1 MKKSVSIIIAVL
13 IIITLLPLGDAFKVH
28 ADSYY
33 PMGCPAAQFEVS
45 YINDDGTFST
55 ISCHDSLSSA
65 KSEMKTNKD
74 YVVRYS
80 KSYSPSK
87 IVAMNSGLA
96 YTYPGR
102 RNSSTMYLIQNPS
115 DRNSTLYKNTY
126 IANHYEM
133 TYIKTCGASTYDIAP
148 AGKGYIRVNMNGFE
162 GFTDLEY
169 TDLVPDKFLD
179 NDIPIWLGGNN
190 TYENEDPFLVKTHR
204 SYYMFEQNGSYTDLV
219 FHYYRAYPK
228 SGINGNDALSYSIHV
243 DNAKH
248 YLDAGMKKDKKYYSD
263 DGIHFYSDTAMTK
276 LVATCYNYY
285 QFLPLRS
292 KTDISASA
300 FDKYLKSIKGDSS
313 VMNGQGSAFIDAQNT
328 YGCNALIVYAMACL
342 ESAYGTSGYAIN
354 RNNLFGWSAYDD
366 SPNNATY
373 FSSVQVCVNE
383 QMGRNLNWFMD
394 YTNRRYFGTCVGN
407 KGSGINVQYAS
418 DPYWGMKIASIAYS
432 IDKYAGGNNGKLKDY
447 DKYTIG
453 FVKNNYNDILYDS
466 NIAWDPPIYKSKNK
480 NDILYTGRFGSHYQK
495 DLTVIVYNE
504 EFDVNRYK
512 IASTNAVTNGSINT
526 DDGLVP
532 YNFNKSIG
540 YIDVDNVALLYGRT
554 FEAPTVEDPQDDTP
568 HDPITVIDGIQIQ
581 DKKLTISGIGLITNY
596 DFTENVS
603 NLHTLNIYDLSSDKK
618 IKSISCTN
626 TDSSWYDLNDGHSYK
641 YAGFT
646 VTYDLSDLEEGSY
659 IFKLVTKYQNDTKET
674 VLRSS
679 SFDLSFRY
687 ENTDR
692 FDYVLRVNDIYGYR
706 LELDVYDDDLDH
718 SNISKPSLRSSLATI
733 DLIAY
738 EGDKMKIEGVGMI
751 YYLNYN
757 SSNISHNLYY
767 VKENETIKADTV
779 THACEFDFQSFYQS
793 QYDMENICY
802 SSEVS
807 LNDLDGTYKILLE
820 IINGDHRDLL
830 ELTNLYND
838 SFPQLNTSQ
847 LNTSFLV
854 DKVRARM
861 LLKVEHSSGGN

>member
-1 MKKSVSIIIAVL
+1 M
-13 IIITLLPLGDAFKVH
+13 PFGDAFRIH

-33 PMGCPAAQFEVS
+33 PMGCPASQFEVS
-45 YINDDGTFST
+45 YINDDGTFSM

-65 KSEMKTNKD
+65 KTEMKKNKD
-74 YVVRYS
+74 YVIRYS

-133 TYIKTCGASTYDIAP
+133 TYIKTCGTSIYDIAP

-169 TDLVPDKFLD
+169 SDLVPDKFLD
-179 NDIPIWLGGNN
+179 NDIAIWLGGNN
-190 TYENEDPFLVKTHR
+190 TYENEDPFLVKAHR
-204 SYYMFEQNGSYTDLV
+204 SYYTLEKNDSYTDLV

-228 SGINGNDALSYSIHV
+228 NGINGNNALSYSIRV

-248 YLDAGMKKDKKYYSD
+248 YLDAGMTTDKKYYSD
-263 DGIHFYSDTAMTK
+263 DGIHFYSDKAKTK

-292 KTDISASA
+292 KTDISASSLDG
-300 FDKYLKSIKGDSS
+300 FLKSVKGSSS
-313 VMNGQGSAFIDAQNT
+313 VMNGKGDAFIQAQNT

-342 ESAYGTSGYAIN
+342 ESAYGTSGYATN

-366 SPNNATY
+366 SPNNASY

-418 DPYWGMKIASIAYS
+418 DPYWGMKIAAIAYE
-432 IDKYAGGNNGKLKDY
+432 IDKYAGGNKGKLKDY
-447 DKYTIG
+447 DKYTLG
-453 FVKNNYNDILYDS
+453 FVKNNYNDVIYES
-466 NIAWDPPIYKSKNK
+466 NIEWDPPIYKSKKK

-495 DLTVIVYNE
+495 DLTVLVYDQ
-504 EFDVNRYK
+504 EFDVDRYK

-532 YNFNKSIG
+532 YDYSKSVG
-540 YIDVDNVALLYGRT
+540 YIDTENVVILYGRS
-554 FEAPTVEDPQDDTP
+554 FEAPVVDTP
-568 HDPITVIDGIQIQ
+568 DDQLPHEAVTVIDSVKIKN
-581 DKKLTISGIGLITNY
+581 KKLTISGIGLITNY
-596 DFTENVS
+596 DFTEDLSDLHVLNV
-603 NLHTLNIYDLSSDKK
+603 YDLSTDKK
-618 IKSISCTN
+618 VKTIKCKN
-626 TDSSWYDLNDGHSYK
+626 TDSSWYDLNDGHNYQ
-641 YAGFT
+641 YAGFQ
-646 VTYDLSDLEEGSY
+646 VTYDLSDLKEGTY
-659 IFKLVTKYQNDTKET
+659 IFKLVTKHNNDTKEA

-679 SFDLSFRY
+679 AAETSFCY
-687 ENTDR
+687 ENTDTLS
-692 FDYVLRVNDIYGYR
+692 YVVKANDIYAYR
-706 LELDVYDDDLDH
+706 LELDVYDDGLDH
-718 SNISKPSLRSSLATI
+718 SAINKTSLRSSLTTI
-733 DLIAY
+733 DSVSY
-738 EGDKMKIEGVGMI
+738 DDGKMTIDGVGMI

-757 SSNISHNLYY
+757 KDIVHNLYL
-767 VKENETIKADTV
+767 VKGDQTIKTNTV

-793 QYDMENICY
+793 SYDMENICY
-802 SSEVS
+802 SSEIS
-807 LNDLDGTYKILLE
+807 LQELTGTYRILLE
-820 IINGDHRDLL
+820 IINGEYRDLV

-838 SFPQLNTSQ
+838 SFSQ
-847 LNTSFLV
+847 LNTTETKTYFLV

-861 LLKVEHSSGGN
+861 LLKVEHQEEN